1 MPIRTSRSA
10 LRGRAVDLTTEG
22 GAESIDEIS
31 HKYLGTPYPNFT
43 GRPEIRVIVT
53 VEADR
58 VTPPPGE

>member
-1 MPIRTSRSA
+1 MATTLPEGLLA
-10 LRGRAVDLTTEG
+10 LLRKP
-22 GAESIDEIS
+22 SP